1 MDRFTVS
8 EARLLFFHRVLIEQA
23 IATPGLIER
32 ALARLRPAGDEAW
45 RDLLDGPFERLAEA
59 VLEASP
65 QGGLLRAQSPLMA
78 ALSDQERNALW
89 QRVGLQQVVAYAQ
102 AACADLGLSPEEELA
117 VMGEEASRW
126 HQAPPQALTA
136 QQLEPLKQIIA
147 IQRALATLEPDHQRR
162 RDWLRQPH
170 PAFSVAPIDILV
182 NGGGEF
188 LQHGLA
194 EMVRPHL
201 SAGDVPAH

>member
-8 EARLLFFHRVLIEQA
+8 EARLLFFHRVLIDQA
-23 IATPGLIER
+23 KAMPTLMER
-32 ALARLRPAGDEAW
+32 ARSRLGPDSDETW
-45 RDLLDGPFERLAEA
+45 RALLDGPFERLAEA

-78 ALSDQERNALW
+78 ALSDLERNALW

-102 AACADLGLSPEEELA
+102 AACADLGLSAAEEQA
-117 VMGEEASRW
+117 VMGDDAAKW
-126 HQAPPQALTA
+126 QQAPPLALTA
-136 QQLEPLKQIIA
+136 RELEPLKQIIA
-147 IQRALATLEPDHQRR
+147 IQRALAMLEPDLQRR
-162 RDWLRQPH
+162 RAWLRQPH

-182 NGGGEF
+182 NGGADV

-194 EMVRPHL
+194 EMVRPQL